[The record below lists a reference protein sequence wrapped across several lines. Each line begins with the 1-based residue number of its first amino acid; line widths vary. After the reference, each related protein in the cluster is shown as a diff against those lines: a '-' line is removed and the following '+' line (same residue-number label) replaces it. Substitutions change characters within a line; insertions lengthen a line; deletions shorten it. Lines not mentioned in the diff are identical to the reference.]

1 MNQPNRDGVTLLK
14 HRKNSVSVVDKKKVF
29 DGIVQ
34 EFATNAFATKNLNLE
49 HVSQVFWAYCAGE
62 RKNKKQHSS
71 PRMISRWG
79 TFTLMTRTKCCC

>member
-49 HVSQVFWAYCAGE
+49 HVSQSAY
-62 RKNKKQHSS
+62 R
-71 PRMISRWG
+71 
-79 TFTLMTRTKCCC
+79 